1 MPPPRRPAVLASLL
15 ALVVLSPGGAPPV
28 RAERLTLP
36 QHVTFRGEERF
47 QQLVELAERENWRAR
62 PLGERTAR
70 VGLALAGTPYANF
83 TLEIDDRVE
92 APSANLVGLD
102 CWTFYEISLGF
113 ARMLR
118 AKDAPYT
125 PTDLLRAL
133 EVERYRRGECTG
145 AYLSRFHFL
154 EDLFQ
159 DNARRGLLTDLT
171 RRLPGAE
178 RMPTRQVR
186 EMSVMWRHYRYLRNN
201 PDLLPA
207 MAEIEARDSALPV
220 YHVPKRHVPA
230 AERDL
235 QNGDVVA
242 ITSRDEGGYTSH
254 VGLAVRDGR
263 GTLRFLH
270 ASSKQRRVVLDDRLS
285 RYLNAH
291 RDDLGII
298 VARPHELPAGALG
311 PSSPAMMATAQ

>member
-1 MPPPRRPAVLASLL
+1 MPSPRPALLL
-15 ALVVLSPGGAPPV
+15 ALALATLALRAAPV
-28 RAERLTLP
+28 RAERPALP
-36 QHVTFRGEERF
+36 QSVTFRGEERF
-47 QQLVELAERENWRAR
+47 GQFVALAERENWRAL

-83 TLEIDDRVE
+83 TLEIHDHVE
-92 APSANLVGLD
+92 APSANLRGVD

-113 ARMLR
+113 ARMLH
-118 AKDAPYT
+118 AKAGPYAPE
-125 PTDLLRAL
+125 DLQRTL
-133 EVERYRRGECTG
+133 ELERYRHGVCTG

-159 DNARRGLLTDLT
+159 DNERRGLLTDVT
-171 RRLPGAE
+171 RQLPGAE

-201 PDLLPA
+201 PGLLPE
-207 MAEIEARDSALPV
+207 MAQIEARDSDLPV
-220 YHVPKRHVPA
+220 FHVPRRYLPE
-230 AERDL
+230 AERDI
-235 QNGDVVA
+235 QTGDIVA

-270 ASSKQRRVVLDDRLS
+270 ASSKARRVVLDDRLS
-285 RYLNAH
+285 RYVSAH
-291 RDDLGII
+291 RDDLGVI
-298 VARPHELPAGALG
+298 VARPRELPGGALG
-311 PSSPAMMATAQ
+311 AAGGAVAVVP